1 MMHGTFYVEYNLV
14 IEKVIFKKVG
24 EFSSYLLRWF
34 RLLIMKWKFLRI
46 LAEEIYL
53 QFYELII
60 NSSLIMKRS
69 K

>member
-1 MMHGTFYVEYNLV
+1 MMHGAFYVEYNLV
-14 IEKVIFKKVG
+14 FEKVIFKKSG
-24 EFSSYLLRWF
+24 GIFIILLRWF

-60 NSSLIMKRS
+60 NSNLIMKRS

>member
-1 MMHGTFYVEYNLV
+1 MMHGAFYVEYNLV
-14 IEKVIFKKVG
+14 FEKVIFKKSG
-24 EFSSYLLRWF
+24 GIFIILLRWF